1 VSAEERAGEVVR
13 WRAYP
18 SWNQFAWLYFF
29 SLGAALR
36 GMLGLRDDLAVGGVW
51 LAGAALLV
59 SCAALLHHWAQF
71 VLTSRRV
78 LVQNGYTGRAIEAM
92 ELDQLEHVTVAQGP
106 FARFLGIGT
115 VVLRSRNGESVMLLR
130 GVRDPEAVKTRIEA
144 LKPRPRAEWPKDRG
158 S

>member
-1 VSAEERAGEVVR
+1 MNGEAGEVIR

-36 GMLGLRDDLAVGGVW
+36 GVLALRQDLAVAGVW

-92 ELDQLEHVTVAQGP
+92 PLEEIEQMTVVQGP

-115 VVLRSRNGESVMLLR
+115 VVLRSRNGDSVISLR
-130 GVRDPEAVKTRIEA
+130 GVYDPGAVKTRIEA
-144 LKPRPRAEWPKDRG
+144 LKPKSFTRPT
-158 S
+158 

>member
-1 VSAEERAGEVVR
+1 MKDESGEVVR

-36 GMLGLRDDLAVGGVW
+36 GVLGLRYDYGVAGIW
-51 LAGAALLV
+51 LGGAALLV
-59 SCAALLHHWAQF
+59 ICAVLLHHWAQF

-78 LVQNGYTGRAIEAM
+78 LVQNGYTGRPIEAM
-92 ELDQLEHVTVAQGP
+92 RLEDIAQVTVAQGP
-106 FARFLGIGT
+106 LACFLGIGT
-115 VVLRSRNGESVMLLR
+115 LVLRSAKGEPVISLR
-130 GVRDPEAVKTRIEA
+130 GIRDPEAVKNRIQA
-144 LKPRPRAEWPKDRG
+144 LIGKG